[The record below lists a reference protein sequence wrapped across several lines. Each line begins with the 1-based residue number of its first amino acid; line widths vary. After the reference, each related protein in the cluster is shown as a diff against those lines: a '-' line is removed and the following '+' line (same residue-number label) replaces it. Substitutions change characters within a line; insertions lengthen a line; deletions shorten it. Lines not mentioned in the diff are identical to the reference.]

1 MVERLAGM
9 QEALGSM
16 SSNTHIHNAFFP
28 RSLLS
33 HAKIMKLSNNFRLKL
48 VDIIFTPLKWLDSP
62 LMNEKWLFLEFE

>member
-1 MVERLAGM
+1 
-9 QEALGSM
+9 
-16 SSNTHIHNAFFP
+16 
-28 RSLLS
+28 LS